1 MLCRG
6 SVPIGVAACAARW
19 WHRERGE
26 PPGPTS
32 AAAERGPA
40 ESLSACSVSLYP
52 LCEAGK
58 RLPLRDPQG
67 QSGGG
72 LVSSQILFI
81 LVKDV
86 RKGRRRAEK
95 LYFFVFVF

>member
-1 MLCRG
+1 M
-6 SVPIGVAACAARW
+6 AA
-19 WHRERGE
+19 
-26 PPGPTS
+26 GP
-32 AAAERGPA
+32 GPA

-58 RLPLRDPQG
+58 RLPRRDPPG

-86 RKGRRRAEK
+86 WKGPRRVEK